1 MNKYGGGGGGGGDGG
16 GGGGGG
22 GSNGA
27 RSEIFIKHVQV
38 NEANEVV
45 EHKDTVFKSEVVDL
59 SMSTA
64 GMRISM
70 AGLYG
75 RVRIVPQ
82 EDIREIDCGRG
93 LAQLLAIDPLP
104 SYKTLADNGVVA
116 GMFLLIATP
125 APAISY

>member
-1 MNKYGGGGGGGGDGG
+1 MNKYVGGGG

-22 GSNGA
+22 GSNGNIGA
-27 RSEIFIKHVQV
+27 LSKIFVKHVQV
-38 NEANEVV
+38 NEANAVV
-45 EHKDTVFKSEVVDL
+45 QHKDTSFESEVVDL
-59 SMSTA
+59 SLSTA
-64 GMRISM
+64 
-70 AGLYG
+70 AWHG

-125 APAISY
+125 AYPSRGLC